1 MRKISKE
8 QDNPIDNIMY
18 NISEY
23 LSPYFK
29 KLNFTPNHITSLSF
43 LFGLIGCYYLNKG
56 EINKFAICHCLSHLF
71 DCMDGFYARK
81 YKMIT
86 KYGDIYD
93 HITDYVI
100 FGTITY
106 ILYKKY
112 YLLNHKKLLVLIALL
127 LILLLIETGC
137 QELIYEK
144 KKKGKVFESETL
156 GLTKQFCKN
165 KPEEKIKYLR
175 YFGVGTTQLC
185 IILIV
190 YYLDSKYKM

>member
-18 NISEY
+18 DISEY

-29 KLNFTPNHITSLSF
+29 NLNMSPNNITSLSF
-43 LFGLIGCYYLNKG
+43 GFGLLGCNYLNKR
-56 EINKFAICHCLSHLF
+56 EINKFTICHCLSHLF

-93 HITDYVI
+93 HITDYII
-100 FGTITY
+100 FSTITY

-112 YLLNHKKLLVLIALL
+112 NLFNHKKLLI
-127 LILLLIETGC
+127 LILALIILLVIETGC
-137 QELIYEK
+137 QELIYQ
-144 KKKGKVFESETL
+144 KKKGNIFESETL

-165 KPEEKIKYLR
+165 KPEEKIKFLR
-175 YFGVGTTQLC
+175 YFGVGTTQFIL
-185 IILIV
+185 ILIV
-190 YYLDSKYKM
+190 YYLNSK